1 MKINFYLAKN
11 ALAHFFK
18 YNYWTNEELNS
29 LQHFFSLSD
38 SDRMWKLKLRCLCQE
53 NNDMIVAAVLADAL
67 PEEQI
72 FLYDKFRLDYSFVK
86 IGMELH
92 VHPNGLQRW
101 RDKFLL
107 EISSL
112 MNYYIPVNSIFSKN
126 KVEVMVFALERI
138 ISFLE
143 TYGRYEVRFLDGLK
157 TKLAG
162 YQDLLFII
170 RQFLNSNSESVG
182 VKIIRAKI
190 INPNSSLE
198 ELTSSLK
205 VSHTTVNK
213 YLQYFQQKFYP
224 FTNSTRCSIK

>member
-1 MKINFYLAKN
+1 MKLNFYLAKD
-11 ALAHFFK
+11 ALVHFFN
-18 YNYWTNEELNS
+18 YNYWTSEELQS
-29 LQHFFSLSD
+29 LQHFFSSSD
-38 SDRMWKLKLRCLCQE
+38 SDRIWKLKLRCLCQE
-53 NNDMIVAAVLADAL
+53 NNDMIVAAVVADAL

-92 VHPNGLQRW
+92 IHPNGLQRW

-107 EISSL
+107 EISAL
-112 MNYYIPVNSIFSKN
+112 MNYHLPVSSIFSRN
-126 KVEVMVFALERI
+126 KVEAMIFALERV

-143 TYGRYEVRFLDGLK
+143 AYGRYEFSFIAALK

-162 YQDLLFII
+162 YQDLLFVIK
-170 RQFLNSNSESVG
+170 QFLNSDSENIG
-182 VKIIRAKI
+182 IRIIREKI
-190 INPNSSLE
+190 LNPNITME
-198 ELTSSLK
+198 ELTNSLE

-224 FTNSTRCSIK
+224 FTNTTR

>member
-1 MKINFYLAKN
+1 
-11 ALAHFFK
+11 
-18 YNYWTNEELNS
+18 
-29 LQHFFSLSD
+29 
-38 SDRMWKLKLRCLCQE
+38 
-53 NNDMIVAAVLADAL
+53 
-67 PEEQI
+67 
-72 FLYDKFRLDYSFVK
+72 
-86 IGMELH
+86 
-92 VHPNGLQRW
+92 
-101 RDKFLL
+101 
-107 EISSL
+107 
-112 MNYYIPVNSIFSKN
+112 
-126 KVEVMVFALERI
+126 MVFALERI

-157 TKLAG
+157 LKLAG

-182 VKIIRAKI
+182 VQIIRAKI

-224 FTNSTRCSIK
+224 FANTTRCRIK

>member
-1 MKINFYLAKN
+1 MKLNFYLAKN

-18 YNYWTNEELNS
+18 YKYWTSEELKS
-29 LQHFFSLSD
+29 LQYFFSSND
-38 SDRMWKLKLRCLCQE
+38 SNRMWKLKLRCLCQE

-92 VHPNGLQRW
+92 IHPNGLQRW

-107 EISSL
+107 EISAL
-112 MNYYIPVNSIFSKN
+112 MNYHLPVSSIFSRN
-126 KVEVMVFALERI
+126 KVETMIFALERV

-143 TYGRYEVRFLDGLK
+143 AYGRYEFSFIAALK

-162 YQDLLFII
+162 YQDLLFVIK
-170 RQFLNSNSESVG
+170 QFLNSDSENIG
-182 VKIIRAKI
+182 IRIIRAKI
-190 INPNSSLE
+190 LQPNITIE
-198 ELTSSLK
+198 ELTNGLE

-224 FTNSTRCSIK
+224 FTNTTR